1 MKSIGIVCEIFVIF
15 AKTTQNMENEN
26 DPEFPSGRPRQR
38 RKKLSEVQK
47 HRMLKFMEQHPRLT
61 AGGYDCSFTVDEGRR
76 LWQEL
81 ADILNALDGPKKS
94 WEIWRRVRT
103 LEGRDFFTV

>member
-1 MKSIGIVCEIFVIF
+1 
-15 AKTTQNMENEN
+15 MENEN